1 MSYLT
6 NSNPG
11 DAEIKRELTS
21 VFPAEFGDGKN
32 ADFLETCVRMAG
44 FLATTASVEQQLK
57 ELEGRLNTATGLEF
71 DKVLAHYRT
80 RSAQPDDRKLE
91 EQLRHLFSRE
101 LMALEIRLGFNTFQ
115 CVGGE
120 RVQTYVAFLNADSFR
135 AQLKLGHHWKDP
147 GVPGNHGEYT
157 HRLQWYLLANALKDV
172 VKEPVKQFMR
182 IGGVI
187 DPNKENAPSGLW
199 DALFD
204 RNDGEGSTKF
214 KVQGNVTDCRSPES
228 LTKFIVDNV
237 NADKWPLV
245 HWFIKSR
252 MNKRQTKRLNEFTAA
267 KAYVDRKIEKFRLN
281 IPADGVVGTWRTF
294 KGNTAPGILRP
305 GAVKQ
310 RTPPQ

>member
-6 NSNPG
+6 HSNPG
-11 DAEIKRELTS
+11 EADIRGELTS

-44 FLATTASVEQQLK
+44 FLATTTSVEQQLK
-57 ELEGRLNTATGLEF
+57 ELEGRLKTATGLEF

-80 RSAQPDDRKLE
+80 RSAHADEGTLE
-91 EQLRHLFSRE
+91 GQLRHLFSRE

-115 CVGGE
+115 CAAGE
-120 RVQTYVAFLNADSFR
+120 RVQTYIAFLNADSFR

-228 LTKFIVDNV
+228 LTKFIVDDV

-245 HWFIKSR
+245 HWYIKSR
-252 MNKRQTKRLNEFTAA
+252 MKKRQTKPLNQFHAA
-267 KAYVDRKIEKFRLN
+267 KSYVEGKIKKLGLN
-281 IPADGVVGTWRTF
+281 ITAEDVVGNWRNF
-294 KGNTAPGILRP
+294 QGNKAPGILKP
-305 GAVKQ
+305 GAMIQ
-310 RTPPQ
+310 RIPPQ